1 MLASLAHVVMRRRW
15 WFIAAWIG
23 LTMLGAYAAGAV
35 SSRWLEEFSIPG
47 YSAYEAN
54 QRALETF
61 GTGAQ
66 PPQVIV
72 LRAKDDVTKNA
83 GIKRAIDE
91 VAAEFPDFRVAS
103 YFSTGSRAYVSE
115 DGSTTFA
122 TFYPPGQ
129 QGFSADSQTGE
140 IRSAFQTAV
149 PPGVE
154 VHVTGRDSL
163 YESEGGD
170 SDGPSVLTE
179 ALIGGLG
186 ATIILLF
193 VFGTLPAV
201 VMPILM
207 AIASILNTF
216 TLIWLLTYITS
227 VSLIVQ
233 FLVALVGLGVAIDY
247 ALLMIFRFRDELRH
261 GAEVETA
268 LVETMTH
275 AGRAVIVSGSTV
287 AIGLFSMIL
296 LPVPVIRS
304 IGIGGLLI
312 PIVSV
317 CAAITF
323 LPAMLSLLGPRINSL
338 RVMPK
343 RIVEGTD
350 EERGFW
356 WRWSH
361 LVMRHPLIVGGV
373 GLTIVVLLMI
383 PALQLNASEAQ
394 GAGPRR
400 AGDHDAVIG
409 LQQLTDAGISHGV
422 DQAVRRARRAES
434 VTSCRRDGCREAL
447 PDRGDRRRRRAARL
461 AAWRDAARGSV
472 P

>member
-1 MLASLAHVVMRRRW
+1 M
-15 WFIAAWIG
+15 
-23 LTMLGAYAAGAV
+23 
-35 SSRWLEEFSIPG
+35 
-47 YSAYEAN
+47 
-54 QRALETF
+54 
-61 GTGAQ
+61 
-66 PPQVIV
+66 
-72 LRAKDDVTKNA
+72 
-83 GIKRAIDE
+83 
-91 VAAEFPDFRVAS
+91 
-103 YFSTGSRAYVSE
+103 
-115 DGSTTFA
+115 
-122 TFYPPGQ
+122 
-129 QGFSADSQTGE
+129 
-140 IRSAFQTAV
+140 
-149 PPGVE
+149 
-154 VHVTGRDSL
+154 HVTGRDAL

-170 SDGPSVLTE
+170 GDGPSVLTE

-201 VMPILM
+201 AMPILM

-261 GAEVETA
+261 GADTETA

-287 AIGLFSMIL
+287 AIGLFSMVL
-296 LPVPVIRS
+296 LPIPVIRS

-323 LPAMLSLLGPRINSL
+323 LPAMLSLLGPRINSV

-361 LVMRHPLIVGGV
+361 LVMRSPLLIGGV
-373 GLTIVVLLMI
+373 GSGDRR
-383 PALQLNASEAQ
+383 AADDSRGSAQRERGQ

-400 AGDHDAVIG
+400 AGD
-409 LQQLTDAGISHGV
+409 Q
-422 DQAVRRARRAES
+422 
-434 VTSCRRDGCREAL
+434 
-447 PDRGDRRRRRAARL
+447 RRRRL
-461 AAWRDAARGSV
+461 ACNG
-472 P
+472 